1 MRRIACLTVLLAA
14 AVVSAAA
21 AELFFSRD
29 FPGSVP
35 AYFDITIQA
44 DGSAGYRETPDEE
57 PLEFT
62 VDQATV
68 QELWAKVEA
77 LPALS
82 GEAAR
87 KRKVAF
93 TGDKII
99 RFTDDAGNRTEAQF
113 VYTDEPKAQELVAWF
128 LRASETARHR
138 IDLERVV
145 RFDRLGVNDALLR
158 LQSSFDRER
167 VVAPEQL
174 LPVLEQIVEQKNIL
188 HLARSRAAGMIEKIQ
203 SASSPVSNE

>member
-14 AVVSAAA
+14 AALSASA

-29 FPGSVP
+29 FPGSAP
-35 AYFDITIQA
+35 GYFDITLNS
-44 DGSAGYRETPDEE
+44 DGSAGYREALDEE

-68 QELWAKVEA
+68 KQLWSKVDA
-77 LPALS
+77 LAAL
-82 GEAAR
+82 GEKVKS

-93 TGDKII
+93 TGNKVV
-99 RFTDDAGNRTEAQF
+99 RFTDDAGKQTEAKF
-113 VYTDEPKAQELVAWF
+113 VYTEDPQAQELVAWF
-128 LRASETARHR
+128 LKASETARHR

-158 LQSSFDRER
+158 LQSAFDRER

-174 LPVLEQIVEQKNIL
+174 LPVLEQIAGQKNIL

-203 SASSPVSNE
+203 SSSPVSNE